1 MLTSWDGPLWVFLNC
16 FHTTRRF
23 TSVGRRNCAR
33 GRGRGLSAVTDGDLA
48 HQREPQADAPIAGAV
63 EAMKGGKD
71 GLDRVYGEAC

>member
-1 MLTSWDGPLWVFLNC
+1 MLTSWDGPLGLFLNC

-33 GRGRGLSAVTDGDLA
+33 GRGLSAVTDGDLA
-48 HQREPQADAPIAGAV
+48 HQREPPADAAIAVVV